1 MAVKFKG
8 FILKLTIAE
17 PEEAEIFLRGCIMAS
32 QNNNSHLW
40 REIID
45 GVNSG
50 MEKYRAEQ
58 LKETMDARAAAGM
71 P

>member
-8 FILKLTIAE
+8 FALKLE
-17 PEEAEIFLRGCIMAS
+17 MRDPDEAEEFLRGVILAS
-32 QNNNSHLW
+32 QNNNSPLW
-40 REIID
+40 RDIID

-50 MEKYRAEQ
+50 LEQYRADR
-58 LKETMDARAAAGM
+58 LKGEMDARAAAGM